1 MLCSSWLRNWKRSTP
16 APRRHIATSRRP
28 RADFRPPVEALEDR
42 CLLSALTVTN
52 IQNSGRGSLR
62 AEIAAARSG
71 DTIIFSPKLD
81 GKTILLTSG
90 QLDLTKNLTI
100 QGPGAGQLTISG
112 GIYGDPYTRVFEVA
126 PNTTVSLSGLTIS
139 GGTGYAS
146 VRSHFATWDGYG
158 GAILNLGTL
167 TVSTCTISNSHA
179 LNEGGGIFNDGI
191 LTVHSSTVSGNGA
204 SDGAGMWNRGTA
216 TLVSS
221 TIFNNQALD
230 TSPGSYQPD
239 GLGGGIFNDGTLT
252 LRGCTVSAN
261 YTNFEGGGIY
271 NDASGTV
278 TVEISSTIT
287 GEVDNLGVL
296 YLDSTSTIGTL
307 EGNPAIP
314 ISSSGNAAVSGNAVV
329 STGPIA
335 NDTNSTASQTEATG
349 NSLLN
354 SSTAAEAQVLEAA
367 GQQLHS
373 SNDAGLSDA
382 FNLVFVNFEDELL
395 KLV

>member
-1 MLCSSWLRNWKRSTP
+1 MLSSSWLPNWKRSAP
-16 APRRHIATSRRP
+16 APLRRIATSRRP
-28 RADFRPPVEALEDR
+28 RAGFRPSAEALEDR

-62 AEIAAARSG
+62 AEIVAARSG
-71 DTIIFSPKLD
+71 DTIVFSPKLD

-139 GGTGYAS
+139 KGTGYAS

-167 TVSTCTISNSHA
+167 TVSACTISYSHA

-191 LTVHSSTVSGNGA
+191 LTVSSSTVSGNGA
-204 SDGAGMWNRGTA
+204 NDGAGMWNRGTA

-221 TIFNNQALD
+221 TISNNDALD

-239 GLGGGIFNDGTLT
+239 GVGGGIVNDGTLT
-252 LRGCTVSAN
+252 LRGCTVSFN
-261 YTNFEGGGIY
+261 YSNSVAGGIYNEGTLTVSGCTVTGNSADFEGGGIY
-271 NDASGTV
+271 NDTSGTV
-278 TVEISSTIT
+278 TIEVSSTIT
-287 GEVDNLGVL
+287 GNNAADVYNLGVL
-296 YLDSTSTIGTL
+296 YLDGTSTIGTL
-307 EGNPAIP
+307 DGNPAIP
-314 ISSSGNAAVSGNAVV
+314 ISSSQPGIVQTGEANNWMGVGPAVEV
-329 STGPIA
+329 
-335 NDTNSTASQTEATG
+335 
-349 NSLLN
+349 LN
-354 SSTAAEAQVLEAA
+354 S
-367 GQQLHS
+367 
-373 SNDAGLSDA
+373 
-382 FNLVFVNFEDELL
+382 
-395 KLV
+395 